1 MAEEIY
7 YSRNVKKTNFPIQS
21 VDLLDIIIGN
31 EKDEKLIRFF
41 NDMLKYKY
49 NPDINGYTFL
59 FMVPPD
65 LSGLRISQS
74 YPTSVFGGGAIFDG
88 VSEGSLDDFLTNA
101 CKFVTFSAVD
111 FSPPQ
116 EQLNTEKISSRSGSI
131 PYATEFT
138 TSEQLSVTYIDDAD
152 LSIYNFH
159 QLWIHYIWDILEG
172 KLKPSPEYLDM
183 NTHIDELGWK
193 GGYYQCIDYAASI
206 YIVKYRPDMKTIT
219 YIGKCIGVFPQS
231 LPSKELIGTRTSNEL
246 TTIPFSYFCAAYRS
260 QVIVDPSDSQKE
272 LNVHQQTSLEDKYWI
287 LNEFKKMV
295 LTKF

>member
-1 MAEEIY
+1 MADEQY
-7 YSRNVKKTNFPIQS
+7 YSRSARTQHFPIQNI
-21 VDLLDIIIGN
+21 DLIDIIIGK
-31 EKDEKLIRFF
+31 EDDEKLIRFF
-41 NDMLKYKY
+41 NEMLKHNY

-65 LSGLRISQS
+65 LSGLRIKQD
-74 YPTSVFGGGAIFDG
+74 YPNSVFRAHNSFQGIN
-88 VSEGSLDDFLTNA
+88 EGTLDLFLRNI
-101 CKFVTFSAVD
+101 CKFVTFAAVD

-116 EQLNTEKISSRSGSI
+116 EQVNTEKISTRSGAI

-138 TSEQLSVTYIDDAD
+138 TSEQLSVTYIDNTD

-159 QLWIHYIWDILEG
+159 QIWMHYIWDILEG
-172 KLKPSPEYLDM
+172 KIKPAPEYLDV
-183 NTHIDELGWK
+183 NTHLDESGWK

-206 YIVKYRPDMKTIT
+206 YVVKYRPDMKTIT

-260 QVIVDPSDSQKE
+260 EVTTQIDQNNPGD
-272 LNVHQQTSLEDKYWI
+272 NYWI
-287 LNEFKKMV
+287 LKEFMKHV